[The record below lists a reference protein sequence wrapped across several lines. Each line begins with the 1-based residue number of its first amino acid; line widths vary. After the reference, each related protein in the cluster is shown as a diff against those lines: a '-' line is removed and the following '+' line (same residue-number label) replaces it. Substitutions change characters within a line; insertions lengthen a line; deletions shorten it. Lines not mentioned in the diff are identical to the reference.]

1 MSSAFRFSVPAGS
14 RAGTGGATLAQLD
27 STVRR
32 LAWAEGKQAV
42 THFALAGLFWG
53 LLAACVAVVAV
64 RLTGPPV
71 TPTQALAICV
81 VFGVALGAAIGW
93 TKRRSPLSVAIVTDI
108 RLNLKQ
114 RLSSA
119 WELYERD
126 PHSSQARDLAA
137 QLQRVRTLV
146 GHRVFPL
153 SSRSGNADFCY
164 PGVRWG
170 RLVPIAALL
179 LLLVSSLELTPSG
192 SALETAIDPAVQREG
207 AVLQAY
213 SAALAQRAAS
223 EQLAASSEVAEDMG
237 RLGRRMQGGSLS
249 RDQAVTRLN
258 DLRLDI
264 RDASA
269 ELAAQTG
276 GGQTGSTEALARA
289 RQQLEQAAQNALNG
303 TPSASNALEL
313 STLDRALD
321 GTDINPE
328 AFRRAMSA
336 AEDGDTEPLESL
348 LQTLRERQRSAR
360 DAEEL
365 ERAYRRV
372 QSSRDNLDDSAGSA
386 ESGQPGLGR
395 SDSDDNAR
403 GEPGPG
409 VMELEDRDASA
420 RVFRHA
426 AQRGGHGTSPD
437 ARQSEVTDNG
447 LDLDLPD
454 IRASGTVTE
463 GQDIVVQTRVQPTV
477 NAVAGRARA
486 VGLPQHQQL
495 EAILANDTV
504 PTHQKDY
511 VKCYFLQLSRAVDAT
526 PRDTDPGR

>member
-14 RAGTGGATLAQLD
+14 RAGSGGATLAQLD
-27 STVRR
+27 GTVCR
-32 LAWAEGKQAV
+32 LAWAEGKQAL

-64 RLTGPPV
+64 RLTDLPV
-71 TPTQALAICV
+71 TPTQAVAICV
-81 VFGVALGAAIGW
+81 VIGVTLGAAIGW
-93 TKRRSPLSVAIVTDI
+93 AKRRSPLSVAILTDI

-126 PHSSQARDLAA
+126 PHSTQAKDLAA

-179 LLLVSSLELTPSG
+179 LLLVSSLELTPSDD
-192 SALETAIDPAVQREG
+192 ALESAIDPAVQREG

-223 EQLAASSEVAEDMG
+223 EQLTASSEVAEDMG

-249 RDQAVTRLN
+249 RNEAVTRLN

-264 RDASA
+264 RDASTA
-269 ELAAQTG
+269 LAAQAG
-276 GGQTGSTEALARA
+276 GGHTSGADALAQA
-289 RQQLEQAAQNALNG
+289 RQQIEQAAQNALDGN
-303 TPSASNALEL
+303 PSASNTLDT

-321 GTDINPE
+321 GADINPE
-328 AFRRAMSA
+328 AFRRAMDA
-336 AEDGDTEPLESL
+336 AEAGDPEALESL
-348 LQTLRERQRSAR
+348 LETLRERQRSAR

-372 QSSRDNLDDSAGSA
+372 QSSRDNLDDSTGSA
-386 ESGQPGLGR
+386 ESGQPSLSR
-395 SDSDDNAR
+395 SGSDDNAR
-403 GEPGPG
+403 GKPGPG

-454 IRASGTVTE
+454 IRATGTVTE
-463 GQDIVVQTRVQPTV
+463 GHDIVVQTRVQPTV
-477 NAVAGRARA
+477 NAVVGRAQA
-486 VGLPQHQQL
+486 VGVPQQHQL

-511 VKCYFLQLSRAVDAT
+511 VKRYFLQLSRAVDAT
-526 PRDTDPGR
+526 PGDTDPGQ